1 MITLAKLKIGHDT
14 VFRSVLIFRKQRA
27 VCRLPLNGLL
37 STFPRGFLHAI
48 TLLYYLATLLGK

>member
-1 MITLAKLKIGHDT
+1 MITLSKLKIGHDT
-14 VFRSVLIFRKQRA
+14 VFRSVPIFRRQRV

-48 TLLYYLATLLGK
+48 ILLDYLATLLGK